1 MEIKINYPENEDY
14 IDNLAF
20 IKSFFIKKIIES
32 MNVTYEEKKE
42 IYNIILEVLKKQ

>member
-20 IKSFFIKKIIES
+20 IKSFFIKKTIEN
-32 MNVTYEEKKE
+32 MDITYEEKKE
-42 IYNIILEVLKKQ
+42 IYNRILEFLKEQ